1 MQYTSGST
9 ANPRGVVLSM
19 RNVTENVDQIIRNYF
34 RHEGGAPRLP
44 SSVVSWLPL
53 YHDMGLMVGLFIPLF
68 VGCPVILTSPEAF
81 IRKPA
86 RWMQLLAKHQAPFS
100 AAPNFAF
107 DLAVAKTS
115 EEDMAGLDLGHVNTI
130 INGAE
135 QVQPNTITK
144 FLRRFRPYNLM
155 PAAVKPS
162 YGMAEAVVYLATT
175 KAGSPPTS
183 TEFDADSLARGH
195 AELSTFETE
204 RATRLIRYHSDDK
217 EPLLRIVD
225 PDSNIELGPGRIGE
239 IWIHGKNVSTGYHNA
254 DDALN
259 RDKFQASIREAS
271 AGTPRSP
278 WLRTGDLGFIVGDE
292 FYIVGR
298 MKDLIIQDGVNH
310 YPDDIETTV
319 KEFTGGRVAAFS
331 VSDDGVEHLVIA
343 AEVRTEHGPDK
354 VTIMD
359 FSTIKR
365 LVVSALS
372 KLHGLHVT
380 DFLLV
385 PPGALPKTTS
395 GKISRAAC
403 AKQYGANKLQRSS
416 NVPMTDGSVTAD
428 KLQKWFREYLSTH
441 IECHPNEVSLD
452 VPIRD
457 LGLKSIDVL
466 AIPGDLG
473 DRFGFCIPDLAVW
486 DNPSANDLIDSLLN
500 QRSADSLR
508 ESHGHA
514 DRNTQGRGSINE
526 PVAVIGVGCRFPGDI
541 DGPERLW
548 DFLTEKKCAITAYPD
563 RGFTN
568 AGTFAE
574 SGGFLKDVAGF
585 DNRFFDIPP
594 DEALRMDPQ
603 QRLLLEVSWE
613 ALEHAGIIPESL
625 RLSRTGVFVGV
636 SSTDYVRL
644 VSASAQQKSTIWDNT
659 GGSSSIIANRISYF
673 LDIQGPSI
681 VIDTA
686 CSSSLVAVH
695 LACRSLSTWDCD
707 IALVGGTNVLIS
719 PEPWGGFREAGIL
732 SQTGC
737 CHAFDKSAD
746 GMVRGEG
753 CGVIVLQRLS
763 DARLEGRR
771 ILAILTGSAVNQDGK
786 SNGIMA
792 PNPSAQIGVLENACK
807 SARVDPLEIG
817 YVEAH
822 GTGTSLGDRIEAHA
836 LGMVF
841 GRKRPGSGPLMI
853 GSIKPNIGHLE
864 GAAGIA
870 GLIKAVLMVERGSLL
885 PSGGFTEPNP
895 AIPFTELGLR
905 VVDELQEWP
914 VVAGRP
920 RRAGV
925 SSFGFGGTNAHVIVE
940 EAGSVGA
947 DTVSGRADVGGSG
960 GGVVAWVISGKTAS
974 ALAAQAGRL
983 GRYVRARPAL
993 DVVDVGYSL
1002 VSTRSVFDHRAVV
1015 VGQTRDELL
1024 AGLAGV
1030 VAGRPEAGVVCGVGK
1045 PAGKTAFVF
1054 AGQGSQWLGMGSELY
1069 AAYPVFA
1076 EALDAV
1082 VDELDRH
1089 LRYPLRDVIWGHD
1102 QDLLNTTEF
1111 AQPAL
1116 FAVEVALY
1124 RLLMSWG
1131 VRPGLVLGHSVG
1143 ELAAAHVAGALCL
1156 PDAAMLVAARG
1167 RLMQALPAGGAM
1179 FAVQAREDEVAP
1191 MLGHDV
1197 SIAAVNGPASVVIS
1211 GAHDAVSA
1219 IADRLRGQGRRVH
1232 RLAVSHA
1239 FHSAL
1244 MEPMIAE
1251 FTAVAAELSV
1261 GLPTIPVI
1269 SNVTGQLVADDF
1281 ASADYWARHIRAVV
1295 RFGDSVRSAHCAGAS
1310 RFIEVGPGGGLTSL
1324 IEASL
1329 ADAQIVSVPTLRKDR
1344 PEPVSVM
1351 TAAAQGFVSGM
1362 GLDWASVFSGYR
1374 PKRVELPTY
1383 AFQHQKFWLAPAPS
1397 VSDPTAA
1404 GQIGASDGGA
1414 ELLASSGFAARLA
1427 GRSADEQLA
1436 AAIEVV
1442 CEHAAAVL
1450 GRDGAAGLDAGQA
1463 FADSG
1468 FNSLSAVEL
1477 RNRLTAVT
1485 AVTLP
1490 ATAIFDHPTPT
1501 ELAQYLITQ
1510 IDGHGSS
1517 AAAAANPAERIDA
1530 LTDLFLQACDAGR
1543 DADGWKMVALASNT
1557 RERMSSPVRNNVSK
1571 NVALLADGI
1580 SDVVVICIPTLTVLS
1595 DQREYRDIANA
1606 MTGRHSVYSLTL
1618 PGFDS
1623 SDALPQNADMIVETV
1638 SNAIIDVVGGSCRF
1652 VLSGYSSGGVLAY
1665 ALCSHLSVK
1674 HQRNPLGVALIDT
1687 YLPSQIAN
1695 PSMNE
1700 GFSPNDTGKGLSREV
1715 IRVARMLNRLTAT
1728 RLTAAA
1734 TYAAIFQ
1741 AWEPGRSMAPV
1752 LNIVAKDRIAT
1763 VENLREERINRWRT
1777 AAAEAAYSVAEVP
1790 GDHFGM
1796 MSTSSEA
1803 IATEIHDWISG
1814 LVRGPHR

>member
-1 MQYTSGST
+1 
-9 ANPRGVVLSM
+9 
-19 RNVTENVDQIIRNYF
+19 
-34 RHEGGAPRLP
+34 
-44 SSVVSWLPL
+44 
-53 YHDMGLMVGLFIPLF
+53 
-68 VGCPVILTSPEAF
+68 
-81 IRKPA
+81 
-86 RWMQLLAKHQAPFS
+86 
-100 AAPNFAF
+100 
-107 DLAVAKTS
+107 
-115 EEDMAGLDLGHVNTI
+115 
-130 INGAE
+130 
-135 QVQPNTITK
+135 
-144 FLRRFRPYNLM
+144 
-155 PAAVKPS
+155 
-162 YGMAEAVVYLATT
+162 
-175 KAGSPPTS
+175 
-183 TEFDADSLARGH
+183 
-195 AELSTFETE
+195 
-204 RATRLIRYHSDDK
+204 
-217 EPLLRIVD
+217 
-225 PDSNIELGPGRIGE
+225 
-239 IWIHGKNVSTGYHNA
+239 
-254 DDALN
+254 
-259 RDKFQASIREAS
+259 
-271 AGTPRSP
+271 
-278 WLRTGDLGFIVGDE
+278 
-292 FYIVGR
+292 
-298 MKDLIIQDGVNH
+298 
-310 YPDDIETTV
+310 
-319 KEFTGGRVAAFS
+319 
-331 VSDDGVEHLVIA
+331 
-343 AEVRTEHGPDK
+343 
-354 VTIMD
+354 
-359 FSTIKR
+359 
-365 LVVSALS
+365 
-372 KLHGLHVT
+372 
-380 DFLLV
+380 
-385 PPGALPKTTS
+385 
-395 GKISRAAC
+395 
-403 AKQYGANKLQRSS
+403 
-416 NVPMTDGSVTAD
+416 MTDGSVTAD

-1530 LTDLFLQACDAGR
+1530 LTDVFLQACDAGR

-1623 SDALPQNADMIVETV
+1623 SDALPQNVDMIVETV

-1814 LVRGPHR
+1814 LVRGPHP

>member
-1 MQYTSGST
+1 MVS
-9 ANPRGVVLSM
+9 RVLVHAY
-19 RNVTENVDQIIRNYF
+19 RV
-34 RHEGGAPRLP
+34 
-44 SSVVSWLPL
+44 SS
-53 YHDMGLMVGLFIPLF
+53 
-68 VGCPVILTSPEAF
+68 
-81 IRKPA
+81 
-86 RWMQLLAKHQAPFS
+86 
-100 AAPNFAF
+100 
-107 DLAVAKTS
+107 
-115 EEDMAGLDLGHVNTI
+115 
-130 INGAE
+130 
-135 QVQPNTITK
+135 
-144 FLRRFRPYNLM
+144 
-155 PAAVKPS
+155 
-162 YGMAEAVVYLATT
+162 
-175 KAGSPPTS
+175 
-183 TEFDADSLARGH
+183 
-195 AELSTFETE
+195 
-204 RATRLIRYHSDDK
+204 
-217 EPLLRIVD
+217 
-225 PDSNIELGPGRIGE
+225 
-239 IWIHGKNVSTGYHNA
+239 
-254 DDALN
+254 
-259 RDKFQASIREAS
+259 
-271 AGTPRSP
+271 
-278 WLRTGDLGFIVGDE
+278 
-292 FYIVGR
+292 
-298 MKDLIIQDGVNH
+298 
-310 YPDDIETTV
+310 
-319 KEFTGGRVAAFS
+319 
-331 VSDDGVEHLVIA
+331 
-343 AEVRTEHGPDK
+343 
-354 VTIMD
+354 
-359 FSTIKR
+359 
-365 LVVSALS
+365 
-372 KLHGLHVT
+372 
-380 DFLLV
+380 
-385 PPGALPKTTS
+385 
-395 GKISRAAC
+395 
-403 AKQYGANKLQRSS
+403 
-416 NVPMTDGSVTAD
+416 
-428 KLQKWFREYLSTH
+428 
-441 IECHPNEVSLD
+441 NEVSLD

-686 CSSSLVAVH
+686 WSSSLVAVH

-1814 LVRGPHR
+1814 LVRGPHP

>member
-1 MQYTSGST
+1 
-9 ANPRGVVLSM
+9 
-19 RNVTENVDQIIRNYF
+19 
-34 RHEGGAPRLP
+34 
-44 SSVVSWLPL
+44 
-53 YHDMGLMVGLFIPLF
+53 
-68 VGCPVILTSPEAF
+68 
-81 IRKPA
+81 
-86 RWMQLLAKHQAPFS
+86 
-100 AAPNFAF
+100 
-107 DLAVAKTS
+107 
-115 EEDMAGLDLGHVNTI
+115 
-130 INGAE
+130 
-135 QVQPNTITK
+135 
-144 FLRRFRPYNLM
+144 
-155 PAAVKPS
+155 
-162 YGMAEAVVYLATT
+162 
-175 KAGSPPTS
+175 
-183 TEFDADSLARGH
+183 
-195 AELSTFETE
+195 
-204 RATRLIRYHSDDK
+204 
-217 EPLLRIVD
+217 
-225 PDSNIELGPGRIGE
+225 
-239 IWIHGKNVSTGYHNA
+239 
-254 DDALN
+254 
-259 RDKFQASIREAS
+259 
-271 AGTPRSP
+271 
-278 WLRTGDLGFIVGDE
+278 
-292 FYIVGR
+292 
-298 MKDLIIQDGVNH
+298 
-310 YPDDIETTV
+310 
-319 KEFTGGRVAAFS
+319 
-331 VSDDGVEHLVIA
+331 
-343 AEVRTEHGPDK
+343 
-354 VTIMD
+354 
-359 FSTIKR
+359 
-365 LVVSALS
+365 
-372 KLHGLHVT
+372 
-380 DFLLV
+380 
-385 PPGALPKTTS
+385 
-395 GKISRAAC
+395 
-403 AKQYGANKLQRSS
+403 
-416 NVPMTDGSVTAD
+416 MTDGSVTAD

-753 CGVIVLQRLS
+753 CGVIMLQRLS

-1623 SDALPQNADMIVETV
+1623 SDALPQNADMIIETV

>member
-1 MQYTSGST
+1 
-9 ANPRGVVLSM
+9 
-19 RNVTENVDQIIRNYF
+19 
-34 RHEGGAPRLP
+34 
-44 SSVVSWLPL
+44 
-53 YHDMGLMVGLFIPLF
+53 
-68 VGCPVILTSPEAF
+68 
-81 IRKPA
+81 
-86 RWMQLLAKHQAPFS
+86 
-100 AAPNFAF
+100 
-107 DLAVAKTS
+107 
-115 EEDMAGLDLGHVNTI
+115 
-130 INGAE
+130 
-135 QVQPNTITK
+135 
-144 FLRRFRPYNLM
+144 
-155 PAAVKPS
+155 
-162 YGMAEAVVYLATT
+162 
-175 KAGSPPTS
+175 
-183 TEFDADSLARGH
+183 
-195 AELSTFETE
+195 
-204 RATRLIRYHSDDK
+204 
-217 EPLLRIVD
+217 
-225 PDSNIELGPGRIGE
+225 
-239 IWIHGKNVSTGYHNA
+239 
-254 DDALN
+254 
-259 RDKFQASIREAS
+259 
-271 AGTPRSP
+271 
-278 WLRTGDLGFIVGDE
+278 
-292 FYIVGR
+292 
-298 MKDLIIQDGVNH
+298 
-310 YPDDIETTV
+310 
-319 KEFTGGRVAAFS
+319 
-331 VSDDGVEHLVIA
+331 
-343 AEVRTEHGPDK
+343 
-354 VTIMD
+354 
-359 FSTIKR
+359 
-365 LVVSALS
+365 
-372 KLHGLHVT
+372 
-380 DFLLV
+380 
-385 PPGALPKTTS
+385 
-395 GKISRAAC
+395 
-403 AKQYGANKLQRSS
+403 
-416 NVPMTDGSVTAD
+416 MTDGSVTAD

-636 SSTDYVRL
+636 SSTDCVRL

-1814 LVRGPHR
+1814 LVRGPHP

>member
-1 MQYTSGST
+1 MVS
-9 ANPRGVVLSM
+9 RVLVHAY
-19 RNVTENVDQIIRNYF
+19 RV
-34 RHEGGAPRLP
+34 
-44 SSVVSWLPL
+44 SS
-53 YHDMGLMVGLFIPLF
+53 
-68 VGCPVILTSPEAF
+68 
-81 IRKPA
+81 
-86 RWMQLLAKHQAPFS
+86 
-100 AAPNFAF
+100 
-107 DLAVAKTS
+107 
-115 EEDMAGLDLGHVNTI
+115 
-130 INGAE
+130 
-135 QVQPNTITK
+135 
-144 FLRRFRPYNLM
+144 
-155 PAAVKPS
+155 
-162 YGMAEAVVYLATT
+162 
-175 KAGSPPTS
+175 
-183 TEFDADSLARGH
+183 
-195 AELSTFETE
+195 
-204 RATRLIRYHSDDK
+204 
-217 EPLLRIVD
+217 
-225 PDSNIELGPGRIGE
+225 
-239 IWIHGKNVSTGYHNA
+239 
-254 DDALN
+254 
-259 RDKFQASIREAS
+259 
-271 AGTPRSP
+271 
-278 WLRTGDLGFIVGDE
+278 
-292 FYIVGR
+292 
-298 MKDLIIQDGVNH
+298 
-310 YPDDIETTV
+310 
-319 KEFTGGRVAAFS
+319 
-331 VSDDGVEHLVIA
+331 
-343 AEVRTEHGPDK
+343 
-354 VTIMD
+354 
-359 FSTIKR
+359 
-365 LVVSALS
+365 
-372 KLHGLHVT
+372 
-380 DFLLV
+380 
-385 PPGALPKTTS
+385 
-395 GKISRAAC
+395 
-403 AKQYGANKLQRSS
+403 
-416 NVPMTDGSVTAD
+416 
-428 KLQKWFREYLSTH
+428 
-441 IECHPNEVSLD
+441 NEVSLD

-1082 VDELDRH
+1082 VDELARH

-1814 LVRGPHR
+1814 LVRGPHP

>member
-1 MQYTSGST
+1 
-9 ANPRGVVLSM
+9 
-19 RNVTENVDQIIRNYF
+19 
-34 RHEGGAPRLP
+34 
-44 SSVVSWLPL
+44 
-53 YHDMGLMVGLFIPLF
+53 
-68 VGCPVILTSPEAF
+68 
-81 IRKPA
+81 
-86 RWMQLLAKHQAPFS
+86 
-100 AAPNFAF
+100 
-107 DLAVAKTS
+107 
-115 EEDMAGLDLGHVNTI
+115 
-130 INGAE
+130 
-135 QVQPNTITK
+135 
-144 FLRRFRPYNLM
+144 
-155 PAAVKPS
+155 
-162 YGMAEAVVYLATT
+162 
-175 KAGSPPTS
+175 
-183 TEFDADSLARGH
+183 
-195 AELSTFETE
+195 
-204 RATRLIRYHSDDK
+204 
-217 EPLLRIVD
+217 
-225 PDSNIELGPGRIGE
+225 
-239 IWIHGKNVSTGYHNA
+239 
-254 DDALN
+254 
-259 RDKFQASIREAS
+259 
-271 AGTPRSP
+271 
-278 WLRTGDLGFIVGDE
+278 
-292 FYIVGR
+292 
-298 MKDLIIQDGVNH
+298 
-310 YPDDIETTV
+310 
-319 KEFTGGRVAAFS
+319 
-331 VSDDGVEHLVIA
+331 
-343 AEVRTEHGPDK
+343 
-354 VTIMD
+354 
-359 FSTIKR
+359 
-365 LVVSALS
+365 
-372 KLHGLHVT
+372 
-380 DFLLV
+380 
-385 PPGALPKTTS
+385 
-395 GKISRAAC
+395 
-403 AKQYGANKLQRSS
+403 
-416 NVPMTDGSVTAD
+416 MTDGSVTAD

-1665 ALCSHLSVK
+1665 ALCSHLPVK
-1674 HQRNPLGVALIDT
+1674 HQRNPLRVALIDT

-1814 LVRGPHR
+1814 LVRGPHP

>member
-1 MQYTSGST
+1 MVS
-9 ANPRGVVLSM
+9 RVLVHAY
-19 RNVTENVDQIIRNYF
+19 RV
-34 RHEGGAPRLP
+34 
-44 SSVVSWLPL
+44 SS
-53 YHDMGLMVGLFIPLF
+53 
-68 VGCPVILTSPEAF
+68 
-81 IRKPA
+81 
-86 RWMQLLAKHQAPFS
+86 
-100 AAPNFAF
+100 
-107 DLAVAKTS
+107 
-115 EEDMAGLDLGHVNTI
+115 
-130 INGAE
+130 
-135 QVQPNTITK
+135 
-144 FLRRFRPYNLM
+144 
-155 PAAVKPS
+155 
-162 YGMAEAVVYLATT
+162 
-175 KAGSPPTS
+175 
-183 TEFDADSLARGH
+183 
-195 AELSTFETE
+195 
-204 RATRLIRYHSDDK
+204 
-217 EPLLRIVD
+217 
-225 PDSNIELGPGRIGE
+225 
-239 IWIHGKNVSTGYHNA
+239 
-254 DDALN
+254 
-259 RDKFQASIREAS
+259 
-271 AGTPRSP
+271 
-278 WLRTGDLGFIVGDE
+278 
-292 FYIVGR
+292 
-298 MKDLIIQDGVNH
+298 
-310 YPDDIETTV
+310 
-319 KEFTGGRVAAFS
+319 
-331 VSDDGVEHLVIA
+331 
-343 AEVRTEHGPDK
+343 
-354 VTIMD
+354 
-359 FSTIKR
+359 
-365 LVVSALS
+365 
-372 KLHGLHVT
+372 
-380 DFLLV
+380 
-385 PPGALPKTTS
+385 
-395 GKISRAAC
+395 
-403 AKQYGANKLQRSS
+403 
-416 NVPMTDGSVTAD
+416 
-428 KLQKWFREYLSTH
+428 
-441 IECHPNEVSLD
+441 NEVSLD

-1167 RLMQALPAGGAM
+1167 RLMQVLPAGGAM

-1814 LVRGPHR
+1814 LVRGPHP

>member
-1 MQYTSGST
+1 
-9 ANPRGVVLSM
+9 
-19 RNVTENVDQIIRNYF
+19 
-34 RHEGGAPRLP
+34 
-44 SSVVSWLPL
+44 
-53 YHDMGLMVGLFIPLF
+53 
-68 VGCPVILTSPEAF
+68 
-81 IRKPA
+81 
-86 RWMQLLAKHQAPFS
+86 
-100 AAPNFAF
+100 
-107 DLAVAKTS
+107 
-115 EEDMAGLDLGHVNTI
+115 
-130 INGAE
+130 
-135 QVQPNTITK
+135 
-144 FLRRFRPYNLM
+144 
-155 PAAVKPS
+155 
-162 YGMAEAVVYLATT
+162 
-175 KAGSPPTS
+175 
-183 TEFDADSLARGH
+183 
-195 AELSTFETE
+195 
-204 RATRLIRYHSDDK
+204 
-217 EPLLRIVD
+217 
-225 PDSNIELGPGRIGE
+225 
-239 IWIHGKNVSTGYHNA
+239 
-254 DDALN
+254 
-259 RDKFQASIREAS
+259 
-271 AGTPRSP
+271 
-278 WLRTGDLGFIVGDE
+278 
-292 FYIVGR
+292 
-298 MKDLIIQDGVNH
+298 
-310 YPDDIETTV
+310 
-319 KEFTGGRVAAFS
+319 
-331 VSDDGVEHLVIA
+331 
-343 AEVRTEHGPDK
+343 
-354 VTIMD
+354 
-359 FSTIKR
+359 
-365 LVVSALS
+365 
-372 KLHGLHVT
+372 
-380 DFLLV
+380 
-385 PPGALPKTTS
+385 
-395 GKISRAAC
+395 
-403 AKQYGANKLQRSS
+403 
-416 NVPMTDGSVTAD
+416 MTDGSVTAD

-1179 FAVQAREDEVAP
+1179 FAVQAREDDVAP

-1674 HQRNPLGVALIDT
+1674 HKRNPLGVALIDT

-1814 LVRGPHR
+1814 LVRGPHP

>member
-1 MQYTSGST
+1 
-9 ANPRGVVLSM
+9 
-19 RNVTENVDQIIRNYF
+19 
-34 RHEGGAPRLP
+34 
-44 SSVVSWLPL
+44 
-53 YHDMGLMVGLFIPLF
+53 
-68 VGCPVILTSPEAF
+68 
-81 IRKPA
+81 
-86 RWMQLLAKHQAPFS
+86 
-100 AAPNFAF
+100 
-107 DLAVAKTS
+107 
-115 EEDMAGLDLGHVNTI
+115 
-130 INGAE
+130 
-135 QVQPNTITK
+135 
-144 FLRRFRPYNLM
+144 
-155 PAAVKPS
+155 
-162 YGMAEAVVYLATT
+162 
-175 KAGSPPTS
+175 
-183 TEFDADSLARGH
+183 
-195 AELSTFETE
+195 
-204 RATRLIRYHSDDK
+204 
-217 EPLLRIVD
+217 
-225 PDSNIELGPGRIGE
+225 
-239 IWIHGKNVSTGYHNA
+239 
-254 DDALN
+254 
-259 RDKFQASIREAS
+259 
-271 AGTPRSP
+271 
-278 WLRTGDLGFIVGDE
+278 
-292 FYIVGR
+292 
-298 MKDLIIQDGVNH
+298 
-310 YPDDIETTV
+310 
-319 KEFTGGRVAAFS
+319 
-331 VSDDGVEHLVIA
+331 
-343 AEVRTEHGPDK
+343 
-354 VTIMD
+354 
-359 FSTIKR
+359 
-365 LVVSALS
+365 
-372 KLHGLHVT
+372 
-380 DFLLV
+380 
-385 PPGALPKTTS
+385 
-395 GKISRAAC
+395 
-403 AKQYGANKLQRSS
+403 
-416 NVPMTDGSVTAD
+416 MTDGSVTAD

-603 QRLLLEVSWE
+603 QRLLLELSWE

-1814 LVRGPHR
+1814 LVRGPHP

>member
-1 MQYTSGST
+1 MVS
-9 ANPRGVVLSM
+9 RVLVHAY
-19 RNVTENVDQIIRNYF
+19 RV
-34 RHEGGAPRLP
+34 
-44 SSVVSWLPL
+44 SS
-53 YHDMGLMVGLFIPLF
+53 
-68 VGCPVILTSPEAF
+68 
-81 IRKPA
+81 
-86 RWMQLLAKHQAPFS
+86 
-100 AAPNFAF
+100 
-107 DLAVAKTS
+107 
-115 EEDMAGLDLGHVNTI
+115 
-130 INGAE
+130 
-135 QVQPNTITK
+135 
-144 FLRRFRPYNLM
+144 
-155 PAAVKPS
+155 
-162 YGMAEAVVYLATT
+162 
-175 KAGSPPTS
+175 
-183 TEFDADSLARGH
+183 
-195 AELSTFETE
+195 
-204 RATRLIRYHSDDK
+204 
-217 EPLLRIVD
+217 
-225 PDSNIELGPGRIGE
+225 
-239 IWIHGKNVSTGYHNA
+239 
-254 DDALN
+254 
-259 RDKFQASIREAS
+259 
-271 AGTPRSP
+271 
-278 WLRTGDLGFIVGDE
+278 
-292 FYIVGR
+292 
-298 MKDLIIQDGVNH
+298 
-310 YPDDIETTV
+310 
-319 KEFTGGRVAAFS
+319 
-331 VSDDGVEHLVIA
+331 
-343 AEVRTEHGPDK
+343 
-354 VTIMD
+354 
-359 FSTIKR
+359 
-365 LVVSALS
+365 
-372 KLHGLHVT
+372 
-380 DFLLV
+380 
-385 PPGALPKTTS
+385 
-395 GKISRAAC
+395 
-403 AKQYGANKLQRSS
+403 
-416 NVPMTDGSVTAD
+416 
-428 KLQKWFREYLSTH
+428 
-441 IECHPNEVSLD
+441 NEVSLD

-1002 VSTRSVFDHRAVV
+1002 VSTRSVFDHRAAV

-1814 LVRGPHR
+1814 LVRGPHP

>member
-1 MQYTSGST
+1 
-9 ANPRGVVLSM
+9 
-19 RNVTENVDQIIRNYF
+19 
-34 RHEGGAPRLP
+34 
-44 SSVVSWLPL
+44 
-53 YHDMGLMVGLFIPLF
+53 
-68 VGCPVILTSPEAF
+68 
-81 IRKPA
+81 
-86 RWMQLLAKHQAPFS
+86 
-100 AAPNFAF
+100 
-107 DLAVAKTS
+107 
-115 EEDMAGLDLGHVNTI
+115 
-130 INGAE
+130 
-135 QVQPNTITK
+135 
-144 FLRRFRPYNLM
+144 
-155 PAAVKPS
+155 
-162 YGMAEAVVYLATT
+162 
-175 KAGSPPTS
+175 
-183 TEFDADSLARGH
+183 
-195 AELSTFETE
+195 
-204 RATRLIRYHSDDK
+204 
-217 EPLLRIVD
+217 
-225 PDSNIELGPGRIGE
+225 
-239 IWIHGKNVSTGYHNA
+239 
-254 DDALN
+254 
-259 RDKFQASIREAS
+259 
-271 AGTPRSP
+271 
-278 WLRTGDLGFIVGDE
+278 
-292 FYIVGR
+292 
-298 MKDLIIQDGVNH
+298 
-310 YPDDIETTV
+310 
-319 KEFTGGRVAAFS
+319 
-331 VSDDGVEHLVIA
+331 
-343 AEVRTEHGPDK
+343 
-354 VTIMD
+354 
-359 FSTIKR
+359 
-365 LVVSALS
+365 
-372 KLHGLHVT
+372 
-380 DFLLV
+380 
-385 PPGALPKTTS
+385 
-395 GKISRAAC
+395 
-403 AKQYGANKLQRSS
+403 
-416 NVPMTDGSVTAD
+416 MTDGSVTAD
-428 KLQKWFREYLSTH
+428 KLQKWFREYVSTH

-1383 AFQHQKFWLAPAPS
+1383 AFQHQKFWFAPAPS

-1814 LVRGPHR
+1814 LVRGPHP

>member
-1 MQYTSGST
+1 
-9 ANPRGVVLSM
+9 
-19 RNVTENVDQIIRNYF
+19 
-34 RHEGGAPRLP
+34 
-44 SSVVSWLPL
+44 
-53 YHDMGLMVGLFIPLF
+53 
-68 VGCPVILTSPEAF
+68 
-81 IRKPA
+81 
-86 RWMQLLAKHQAPFS
+86 
-100 AAPNFAF
+100 
-107 DLAVAKTS
+107 
-115 EEDMAGLDLGHVNTI
+115 
-130 INGAE
+130 
-135 QVQPNTITK
+135 
-144 FLRRFRPYNLM
+144 
-155 PAAVKPS
+155 
-162 YGMAEAVVYLATT
+162 
-175 KAGSPPTS
+175 
-183 TEFDADSLARGH
+183 
-195 AELSTFETE
+195 
-204 RATRLIRYHSDDK
+204 
-217 EPLLRIVD
+217 
-225 PDSNIELGPGRIGE
+225 
-239 IWIHGKNVSTGYHNA
+239 
-254 DDALN
+254 
-259 RDKFQASIREAS
+259 
-271 AGTPRSP
+271 
-278 WLRTGDLGFIVGDE
+278 
-292 FYIVGR
+292 
-298 MKDLIIQDGVNH
+298 
-310 YPDDIETTV
+310 
-319 KEFTGGRVAAFS
+319 
-331 VSDDGVEHLVIA
+331 
-343 AEVRTEHGPDK
+343 
-354 VTIMD
+354 
-359 FSTIKR
+359 
-365 LVVSALS
+365 
-372 KLHGLHVT
+372 
-380 DFLLV
+380 
-385 PPGALPKTTS
+385 
-395 GKISRAAC
+395 
-403 AKQYGANKLQRSS
+403 
-416 NVPMTDGSVTAD
+416 MTDGSVTAD

-548 DFLTEKKCAITAYPD
+548 DFLTEKKCAITAHPD

-1814 LVRGPHR
+1814 LVRGPHP

>member
-1 MQYTSGST
+1 
-9 ANPRGVVLSM
+9 
-19 RNVTENVDQIIRNYF
+19 
-34 RHEGGAPRLP
+34 
-44 SSVVSWLPL
+44 
-53 YHDMGLMVGLFIPLF
+53 
-68 VGCPVILTSPEAF
+68 
-81 IRKPA
+81 
-86 RWMQLLAKHQAPFS
+86 
-100 AAPNFAF
+100 
-107 DLAVAKTS
+107 
-115 EEDMAGLDLGHVNTI
+115 
-130 INGAE
+130 
-135 QVQPNTITK
+135 
-144 FLRRFRPYNLM
+144 
-155 PAAVKPS
+155 
-162 YGMAEAVVYLATT
+162 
-175 KAGSPPTS
+175 
-183 TEFDADSLARGH
+183 
-195 AELSTFETE
+195 
-204 RATRLIRYHSDDK
+204 
-217 EPLLRIVD
+217 
-225 PDSNIELGPGRIGE
+225 
-239 IWIHGKNVSTGYHNA
+239 
-254 DDALN
+254 
-259 RDKFQASIREAS
+259 
-271 AGTPRSP
+271 
-278 WLRTGDLGFIVGDE
+278 
-292 FYIVGR
+292 
-298 MKDLIIQDGVNH
+298 
-310 YPDDIETTV
+310 
-319 KEFTGGRVAAFS
+319 
-331 VSDDGVEHLVIA
+331 
-343 AEVRTEHGPDK
+343 
-354 VTIMD
+354 
-359 FSTIKR
+359 
-365 LVVSALS
+365 
-372 KLHGLHVT
+372 
-380 DFLLV
+380 
-385 PPGALPKTTS
+385 
-395 GKISRAAC
+395 
-403 AKQYGANKLQRSS
+403 
-416 NVPMTDGSVTAD
+416 MTDGSVTAD

-541 DGPERLW
+541 DSPERLW

-1281 ASADYWARHIRAVV
+1281 ASADYWARHIRALV

-1814 LVRGPHR
+1814 LVRGPHP

>member
-1 MQYTSGST
+1 
-9 ANPRGVVLSM
+9 
-19 RNVTENVDQIIRNYF
+19 
-34 RHEGGAPRLP
+34 
-44 SSVVSWLPL
+44 
-53 YHDMGLMVGLFIPLF
+53 
-68 VGCPVILTSPEAF
+68 
-81 IRKPA
+81 
-86 RWMQLLAKHQAPFS
+86 
-100 AAPNFAF
+100 
-107 DLAVAKTS
+107 
-115 EEDMAGLDLGHVNTI
+115 
-130 INGAE
+130 
-135 QVQPNTITK
+135 
-144 FLRRFRPYNLM
+144 
-155 PAAVKPS
+155 
-162 YGMAEAVVYLATT
+162 
-175 KAGSPPTS
+175 
-183 TEFDADSLARGH
+183 
-195 AELSTFETE
+195 
-204 RATRLIRYHSDDK
+204 
-217 EPLLRIVD
+217 
-225 PDSNIELGPGRIGE
+225 
-239 IWIHGKNVSTGYHNA
+239 
-254 DDALN
+254 
-259 RDKFQASIREAS
+259 
-271 AGTPRSP
+271 
-278 WLRTGDLGFIVGDE
+278 
-292 FYIVGR
+292 
-298 MKDLIIQDGVNH
+298 
-310 YPDDIETTV
+310 
-319 KEFTGGRVAAFS
+319 
-331 VSDDGVEHLVIA
+331 
-343 AEVRTEHGPDK
+343 
-354 VTIMD
+354 
-359 FSTIKR
+359 
-365 LVVSALS
+365 
-372 KLHGLHVT
+372 
-380 DFLLV
+380 
-385 PPGALPKTTS
+385 
-395 GKISRAAC
+395 
-403 AKQYGANKLQRSS
+403 
-416 NVPMTDGSVTAD
+416 MTDGSVTAD

-457 LGLKSIDVL
+457 LSLKSIDVL

-1124 RLLMSWG
+1124 RLVMSWG

-1530 LTDLFLQACDAGR
+1530 LTDVFLQACDAGR

-1814 LVRGPHR
+1814 LVRGPHP

>member
-1 MQYTSGST
+1 
-9 ANPRGVVLSM
+9 
-19 RNVTENVDQIIRNYF
+19 
-34 RHEGGAPRLP
+34 
-44 SSVVSWLPL
+44 
-53 YHDMGLMVGLFIPLF
+53 
-68 VGCPVILTSPEAF
+68 
-81 IRKPA
+81 
-86 RWMQLLAKHQAPFS
+86 
-100 AAPNFAF
+100 
-107 DLAVAKTS
+107 
-115 EEDMAGLDLGHVNTI
+115 
-130 INGAE
+130 
-135 QVQPNTITK
+135 
-144 FLRRFRPYNLM
+144 
-155 PAAVKPS
+155 
-162 YGMAEAVVYLATT
+162 
-175 KAGSPPTS
+175 
-183 TEFDADSLARGH
+183 
-195 AELSTFETE
+195 
-204 RATRLIRYHSDDK
+204 
-217 EPLLRIVD
+217 
-225 PDSNIELGPGRIGE
+225 
-239 IWIHGKNVSTGYHNA
+239 
-254 DDALN
+254 
-259 RDKFQASIREAS
+259 
-271 AGTPRSP
+271 
-278 WLRTGDLGFIVGDE
+278 
-292 FYIVGR
+292 
-298 MKDLIIQDGVNH
+298 
-310 YPDDIETTV
+310 
-319 KEFTGGRVAAFS
+319 
-331 VSDDGVEHLVIA
+331 
-343 AEVRTEHGPDK
+343 
-354 VTIMD
+354 
-359 FSTIKR
+359 
-365 LVVSALS
+365 
-372 KLHGLHVT
+372 
-380 DFLLV
+380 
-385 PPGALPKTTS
+385 
-395 GKISRAAC
+395 
-403 AKQYGANKLQRSS
+403 
-416 NVPMTDGSVTAD
+416 MTDGSVTAD

-1571 NVALLADGI
+1571 NVALLTDGI

-1814 LVRGPHR
+1814 LVRGPHP

>member
-1 MQYTSGST
+1 
-9 ANPRGVVLSM
+9 
-19 RNVTENVDQIIRNYF
+19 
-34 RHEGGAPRLP
+34 
-44 SSVVSWLPL
+44 
-53 YHDMGLMVGLFIPLF
+53 
-68 VGCPVILTSPEAF
+68 
-81 IRKPA
+81 
-86 RWMQLLAKHQAPFS
+86 
-100 AAPNFAF
+100 
-107 DLAVAKTS
+107 
-115 EEDMAGLDLGHVNTI
+115 
-130 INGAE
+130 
-135 QVQPNTITK
+135 
-144 FLRRFRPYNLM
+144 
-155 PAAVKPS
+155 
-162 YGMAEAVVYLATT
+162 
-175 KAGSPPTS
+175 
-183 TEFDADSLARGH
+183 
-195 AELSTFETE
+195 
-204 RATRLIRYHSDDK
+204 
-217 EPLLRIVD
+217 
-225 PDSNIELGPGRIGE
+225 
-239 IWIHGKNVSTGYHNA
+239 
-254 DDALN
+254 
-259 RDKFQASIREAS
+259 
-271 AGTPRSP
+271 
-278 WLRTGDLGFIVGDE
+278 
-292 FYIVGR
+292 
-298 MKDLIIQDGVNH
+298 
-310 YPDDIETTV
+310 
-319 KEFTGGRVAAFS
+319 
-331 VSDDGVEHLVIA
+331 
-343 AEVRTEHGPDK
+343 
-354 VTIMD
+354 
-359 FSTIKR
+359 
-365 LVVSALS
+365 
-372 KLHGLHVT
+372 
-380 DFLLV
+380 
-385 PPGALPKTTS
+385 
-395 GKISRAAC
+395 
-403 AKQYGANKLQRSS
+403 
-416 NVPMTDGSVTAD
+416 MTDGSVTAD

-1124 RLLMSWG
+1124 RLVMSWG

-1269 SNVTGQLVADDF
+1269 SNVTGRLVADDF

-1530 LTDLFLQACDAGR
+1530 LTDVFLQACDAGR

-1814 LVRGPHR
+1814 LVRGPHP

>member
-1 MQYTSGST
+1 MVS
-9 ANPRGVVLSM
+9 RVLVHAY
-19 RNVTENVDQIIRNYF
+19 RV
-34 RHEGGAPRLP
+34 
-44 SSVVSWLPL
+44 SS
-53 YHDMGLMVGLFIPLF
+53 
-68 VGCPVILTSPEAF
+68 
-81 IRKPA
+81 
-86 RWMQLLAKHQAPFS
+86 
-100 AAPNFAF
+100 
-107 DLAVAKTS
+107 
-115 EEDMAGLDLGHVNTI
+115 
-130 INGAE
+130 
-135 QVQPNTITK
+135 
-144 FLRRFRPYNLM
+144 
-155 PAAVKPS
+155 
-162 YGMAEAVVYLATT
+162 
-175 KAGSPPTS
+175 
-183 TEFDADSLARGH
+183 
-195 AELSTFETE
+195 
-204 RATRLIRYHSDDK
+204 
-217 EPLLRIVD
+217 
-225 PDSNIELGPGRIGE
+225 
-239 IWIHGKNVSTGYHNA
+239 
-254 DDALN
+254 
-259 RDKFQASIREAS
+259 
-271 AGTPRSP
+271 
-278 WLRTGDLGFIVGDE
+278 
-292 FYIVGR
+292 
-298 MKDLIIQDGVNH
+298 
-310 YPDDIETTV
+310 
-319 KEFTGGRVAAFS
+319 
-331 VSDDGVEHLVIA
+331 
-343 AEVRTEHGPDK
+343 
-354 VTIMD
+354 
-359 FSTIKR
+359 
-365 LVVSALS
+365 
-372 KLHGLHVT
+372 
-380 DFLLV
+380 
-385 PPGALPKTTS
+385 
-395 GKISRAAC
+395 
-403 AKQYGANKLQRSS
+403 
-416 NVPMTDGSVTAD
+416 
-428 KLQKWFREYLSTH
+428 
-441 IECHPNEVSLD
+441 NEVSLD

-541 DGPERLW
+541 DGSERLW

-1814 LVRGPHR
+1814 LVRGPHP

>member
-1 MQYTSGST
+1 MVS
-9 ANPRGVVLSM
+9 RVLVHAY
-19 RNVTENVDQIIRNYF
+19 RV
-34 RHEGGAPRLP
+34 
-44 SSVVSWLPL
+44 SS
-53 YHDMGLMVGLFIPLF
+53 
-68 VGCPVILTSPEAF
+68 
-81 IRKPA
+81 
-86 RWMQLLAKHQAPFS
+86 
-100 AAPNFAF
+100 
-107 DLAVAKTS
+107 
-115 EEDMAGLDLGHVNTI
+115 
-130 INGAE
+130 
-135 QVQPNTITK
+135 
-144 FLRRFRPYNLM
+144 
-155 PAAVKPS
+155 
-162 YGMAEAVVYLATT
+162 
-175 KAGSPPTS
+175 
-183 TEFDADSLARGH
+183 
-195 AELSTFETE
+195 
-204 RATRLIRYHSDDK
+204 
-217 EPLLRIVD
+217 
-225 PDSNIELGPGRIGE
+225 
-239 IWIHGKNVSTGYHNA
+239 
-254 DDALN
+254 
-259 RDKFQASIREAS
+259 
-271 AGTPRSP
+271 
-278 WLRTGDLGFIVGDE
+278 
-292 FYIVGR
+292 
-298 MKDLIIQDGVNH
+298 
-310 YPDDIETTV
+310 
-319 KEFTGGRVAAFS
+319 
-331 VSDDGVEHLVIA
+331 
-343 AEVRTEHGPDK
+343 
-354 VTIMD
+354 
-359 FSTIKR
+359 
-365 LVVSALS
+365 
-372 KLHGLHVT
+372 
-380 DFLLV
+380 
-385 PPGALPKTTS
+385 
-395 GKISRAAC
+395 
-403 AKQYGANKLQRSS
+403 
-416 NVPMTDGSVTAD
+416 
-428 KLQKWFREYLSTH
+428 
-441 IECHPNEVSLD
+441 NEVSLD

-925 SSFGFGGTNAHVIVE
+925 SSFGFGCTNAHVIVE

-1814 LVRGPHR
+1814 LVRGPHP

>member
-1 MQYTSGST
+1 
-9 ANPRGVVLSM
+9 
-19 RNVTENVDQIIRNYF
+19 
-34 RHEGGAPRLP
+34 
-44 SSVVSWLPL
+44 
-53 YHDMGLMVGLFIPLF
+53 
-68 VGCPVILTSPEAF
+68 
-81 IRKPA
+81 
-86 RWMQLLAKHQAPFS
+86 
-100 AAPNFAF
+100 
-107 DLAVAKTS
+107 
-115 EEDMAGLDLGHVNTI
+115 
-130 INGAE
+130 
-135 QVQPNTITK
+135 
-144 FLRRFRPYNLM
+144 
-155 PAAVKPS
+155 
-162 YGMAEAVVYLATT
+162 
-175 KAGSPPTS
+175 
-183 TEFDADSLARGH
+183 
-195 AELSTFETE
+195 
-204 RATRLIRYHSDDK
+204 
-217 EPLLRIVD
+217 
-225 PDSNIELGPGRIGE
+225 
-239 IWIHGKNVSTGYHNA
+239 
-254 DDALN
+254 
-259 RDKFQASIREAS
+259 
-271 AGTPRSP
+271 
-278 WLRTGDLGFIVGDE
+278 
-292 FYIVGR
+292 
-298 MKDLIIQDGVNH
+298 
-310 YPDDIETTV
+310 
-319 KEFTGGRVAAFS
+319 
-331 VSDDGVEHLVIA
+331 
-343 AEVRTEHGPDK
+343 
-354 VTIMD
+354 
-359 FSTIKR
+359 
-365 LVVSALS
+365 
-372 KLHGLHVT
+372 
-380 DFLLV
+380 
-385 PPGALPKTTS
+385 
-395 GKISRAAC
+395 
-403 AKQYGANKLQRSS
+403 
-416 NVPMTDGSVTAD
+416 MTDGSVTAD
-428 KLQKWFREYLSTH
+428 KLQKWFREYVSTH

-1124 RLLMSWG
+1124 RLLMSW

-1814 LVRGPHR
+1814 LVRGPHP

>member
-1 MQYTSGST
+1 MVS
-9 ANPRGVVLSM
+9 RVLVHAY
-19 RNVTENVDQIIRNYF
+19 RV
-34 RHEGGAPRLP
+34 
-44 SSVVSWLPL
+44 SS
-53 YHDMGLMVGLFIPLF
+53 
-68 VGCPVILTSPEAF
+68 
-81 IRKPA
+81 
-86 RWMQLLAKHQAPFS
+86 
-100 AAPNFAF
+100 
-107 DLAVAKTS
+107 
-115 EEDMAGLDLGHVNTI
+115 
-130 INGAE
+130 
-135 QVQPNTITK
+135 
-144 FLRRFRPYNLM
+144 
-155 PAAVKPS
+155 
-162 YGMAEAVVYLATT
+162 
-175 KAGSPPTS
+175 
-183 TEFDADSLARGH
+183 
-195 AELSTFETE
+195 
-204 RATRLIRYHSDDK
+204 
-217 EPLLRIVD
+217 
-225 PDSNIELGPGRIGE
+225 
-239 IWIHGKNVSTGYHNA
+239 
-254 DDALN
+254 
-259 RDKFQASIREAS
+259 
-271 AGTPRSP
+271 
-278 WLRTGDLGFIVGDE
+278 
-292 FYIVGR
+292 
-298 MKDLIIQDGVNH
+298 
-310 YPDDIETTV
+310 
-319 KEFTGGRVAAFS
+319 
-331 VSDDGVEHLVIA
+331 
-343 AEVRTEHGPDK
+343 
-354 VTIMD
+354 
-359 FSTIKR
+359 
-365 LVVSALS
+365 
-372 KLHGLHVT
+372 
-380 DFLLV
+380 
-385 PPGALPKTTS
+385 
-395 GKISRAAC
+395 
-403 AKQYGANKLQRSS
+403 
-416 NVPMTDGSVTAD
+416 
-428 KLQKWFREYLSTH
+428 
-441 IECHPNEVSLD
+441 NEVSLD

-695 LACRSLSTWDCD
+695 LACRSLSTWDYD

-1814 LVRGPHR
+1814 LVRGPHP

>member
-1 MQYTSGST
+1 
-9 ANPRGVVLSM
+9 
-19 RNVTENVDQIIRNYF
+19 
-34 RHEGGAPRLP
+34 
-44 SSVVSWLPL
+44 
-53 YHDMGLMVGLFIPLF
+53 
-68 VGCPVILTSPEAF
+68 
-81 IRKPA
+81 
-86 RWMQLLAKHQAPFS
+86 
-100 AAPNFAF
+100 
-107 DLAVAKTS
+107 
-115 EEDMAGLDLGHVNTI
+115 
-130 INGAE
+130 
-135 QVQPNTITK
+135 
-144 FLRRFRPYNLM
+144 
-155 PAAVKPS
+155 
-162 YGMAEAVVYLATT
+162 
-175 KAGSPPTS
+175 
-183 TEFDADSLARGH
+183 
-195 AELSTFETE
+195 
-204 RATRLIRYHSDDK
+204 
-217 EPLLRIVD
+217 
-225 PDSNIELGPGRIGE
+225 
-239 IWIHGKNVSTGYHNA
+239 
-254 DDALN
+254 
-259 RDKFQASIREAS
+259 
-271 AGTPRSP
+271 
-278 WLRTGDLGFIVGDE
+278 
-292 FYIVGR
+292 
-298 MKDLIIQDGVNH
+298 
-310 YPDDIETTV
+310 
-319 KEFTGGRVAAFS
+319 
-331 VSDDGVEHLVIA
+331 
-343 AEVRTEHGPDK
+343 
-354 VTIMD
+354 
-359 FSTIKR
+359 
-365 LVVSALS
+365 
-372 KLHGLHVT
+372 
-380 DFLLV
+380 
-385 PPGALPKTTS
+385 
-395 GKISRAAC
+395 
-403 AKQYGANKLQRSS
+403 
-416 NVPMTDGSVTAD
+416 MTDGSVTAD

-659 GGSSSIIANRISYF
+659 GGSSSIIANSISYF

>member
-1 MQYTSGST
+1 MVS
-9 ANPRGVVLSM
+9 RVLVHAY
-19 RNVTENVDQIIRNYF
+19 RV
-34 RHEGGAPRLP
+34 
-44 SSVVSWLPL
+44 SS
-53 YHDMGLMVGLFIPLF
+53 
-68 VGCPVILTSPEAF
+68 
-81 IRKPA
+81 
-86 RWMQLLAKHQAPFS
+86 
-100 AAPNFAF
+100 
-107 DLAVAKTS
+107 
-115 EEDMAGLDLGHVNTI
+115 
-130 INGAE
+130 
-135 QVQPNTITK
+135 
-144 FLRRFRPYNLM
+144 
-155 PAAVKPS
+155 
-162 YGMAEAVVYLATT
+162 
-175 KAGSPPTS
+175 
-183 TEFDADSLARGH
+183 
-195 AELSTFETE
+195 
-204 RATRLIRYHSDDK
+204 
-217 EPLLRIVD
+217 
-225 PDSNIELGPGRIGE
+225 
-239 IWIHGKNVSTGYHNA
+239 
-254 DDALN
+254 
-259 RDKFQASIREAS
+259 
-271 AGTPRSP
+271 
-278 WLRTGDLGFIVGDE
+278 
-292 FYIVGR
+292 
-298 MKDLIIQDGVNH
+298 
-310 YPDDIETTV
+310 
-319 KEFTGGRVAAFS
+319 
-331 VSDDGVEHLVIA
+331 
-343 AEVRTEHGPDK
+343 
-354 VTIMD
+354 
-359 FSTIKR
+359 
-365 LVVSALS
+365 
-372 KLHGLHVT
+372 
-380 DFLLV
+380 
-385 PPGALPKTTS
+385 
-395 GKISRAAC
+395 
-403 AKQYGANKLQRSS
+403 
-416 NVPMTDGSVTAD
+416 
-428 KLQKWFREYLSTH
+428 
-441 IECHPNEVSLD
+441 NEVSLD

-1054 AGQGSQWLGMGSELY
+1054 AGQGSLWLGMGSELY

-1741 AWEPGRSMAPV
+1741 SWEPGRSMAPV

-1814 LVRGPHR
+1814 LVRGPHP

>member
-1 MQYTSGST
+1 
-9 ANPRGVVLSM
+9 
-19 RNVTENVDQIIRNYF
+19 
-34 RHEGGAPRLP
+34 
-44 SSVVSWLPL
+44 
-53 YHDMGLMVGLFIPLF
+53 
-68 VGCPVILTSPEAF
+68 
-81 IRKPA
+81 
-86 RWMQLLAKHQAPFS
+86 
-100 AAPNFAF
+100 
-107 DLAVAKTS
+107 
-115 EEDMAGLDLGHVNTI
+115 
-130 INGAE
+130 
-135 QVQPNTITK
+135 
-144 FLRRFRPYNLM
+144 
-155 PAAVKPS
+155 
-162 YGMAEAVVYLATT
+162 
-175 KAGSPPTS
+175 
-183 TEFDADSLARGH
+183 
-195 AELSTFETE
+195 
-204 RATRLIRYHSDDK
+204 
-217 EPLLRIVD
+217 
-225 PDSNIELGPGRIGE
+225 
-239 IWIHGKNVSTGYHNA
+239 
-254 DDALN
+254 
-259 RDKFQASIREAS
+259 
-271 AGTPRSP
+271 
-278 WLRTGDLGFIVGDE
+278 
-292 FYIVGR
+292 
-298 MKDLIIQDGVNH
+298 
-310 YPDDIETTV
+310 
-319 KEFTGGRVAAFS
+319 
-331 VSDDGVEHLVIA
+331 
-343 AEVRTEHGPDK
+343 
-354 VTIMD
+354 
-359 FSTIKR
+359 
-365 LVVSALS
+365 
-372 KLHGLHVT
+372 
-380 DFLLV
+380 
-385 PPGALPKTTS
+385 
-395 GKISRAAC
+395 
-403 AKQYGANKLQRSS
+403 
-416 NVPMTDGSVTAD
+416 MTDGSVTAD
-428 KLQKWFREYLSTH
+428 KLQKWFREYVSTH

-1116 FAVEVALY
+1116 FAVEGALY

-1442 CEHAAAVL
+1442 CEHAATVL

-1814 LVRGPHR
+1814 LVRGPHP

>member
-1 MQYTSGST
+1 
-9 ANPRGVVLSM
+9 
-19 RNVTENVDQIIRNYF
+19 
-34 RHEGGAPRLP
+34 
-44 SSVVSWLPL
+44 
-53 YHDMGLMVGLFIPLF
+53 
-68 VGCPVILTSPEAF
+68 
-81 IRKPA
+81 
-86 RWMQLLAKHQAPFS
+86 
-100 AAPNFAF
+100 
-107 DLAVAKTS
+107 
-115 EEDMAGLDLGHVNTI
+115 
-130 INGAE
+130 
-135 QVQPNTITK
+135 
-144 FLRRFRPYNLM
+144 
-155 PAAVKPS
+155 
-162 YGMAEAVVYLATT
+162 
-175 KAGSPPTS
+175 
-183 TEFDADSLARGH
+183 
-195 AELSTFETE
+195 
-204 RATRLIRYHSDDK
+204 
-217 EPLLRIVD
+217 
-225 PDSNIELGPGRIGE
+225 
-239 IWIHGKNVSTGYHNA
+239 
-254 DDALN
+254 
-259 RDKFQASIREAS
+259 
-271 AGTPRSP
+271 
-278 WLRTGDLGFIVGDE
+278 
-292 FYIVGR
+292 
-298 MKDLIIQDGVNH
+298 
-310 YPDDIETTV
+310 
-319 KEFTGGRVAAFS
+319 
-331 VSDDGVEHLVIA
+331 
-343 AEVRTEHGPDK
+343 
-354 VTIMD
+354 
-359 FSTIKR
+359 
-365 LVVSALS
+365 
-372 KLHGLHVT
+372 
-380 DFLLV
+380 
-385 PPGALPKTTS
+385 
-395 GKISRAAC
+395 
-403 AKQYGANKLQRSS
+403 
-416 NVPMTDGSVTAD
+416 MTDGSVTAD
-428 KLQKWFREYLSTH
+428 KLQKWFREYVSTH

-673 LDIQGPSI
+673 LDIQGPPI

-753 CGVIVLQRLS
+753 CGVIVLQHLS

-1814 LVRGPHR
+1814 LVRGPHP

>member
-1 MQYTSGST
+1 MVS
-9 ANPRGVVLSM
+9 RVLVHAY
-19 RNVTENVDQIIRNYF
+19 RV
-34 RHEGGAPRLP
+34 
-44 SSVVSWLPL
+44 SS
-53 YHDMGLMVGLFIPLF
+53 
-68 VGCPVILTSPEAF
+68 
-81 IRKPA
+81 
-86 RWMQLLAKHQAPFS
+86 
-100 AAPNFAF
+100 
-107 DLAVAKTS
+107 
-115 EEDMAGLDLGHVNTI
+115 
-130 INGAE
+130 
-135 QVQPNTITK
+135 
-144 FLRRFRPYNLM
+144 
-155 PAAVKPS
+155 
-162 YGMAEAVVYLATT
+162 
-175 KAGSPPTS
+175 
-183 TEFDADSLARGH
+183 
-195 AELSTFETE
+195 
-204 RATRLIRYHSDDK
+204 
-217 EPLLRIVD
+217 
-225 PDSNIELGPGRIGE
+225 
-239 IWIHGKNVSTGYHNA
+239 
-254 DDALN
+254 
-259 RDKFQASIREAS
+259 
-271 AGTPRSP
+271 
-278 WLRTGDLGFIVGDE
+278 
-292 FYIVGR
+292 
-298 MKDLIIQDGVNH
+298 
-310 YPDDIETTV
+310 
-319 KEFTGGRVAAFS
+319 
-331 VSDDGVEHLVIA
+331 
-343 AEVRTEHGPDK
+343 
-354 VTIMD
+354 
-359 FSTIKR
+359 
-365 LVVSALS
+365 
-372 KLHGLHVT
+372 
-380 DFLLV
+380 
-385 PPGALPKTTS
+385 
-395 GKISRAAC
+395 
-403 AKQYGANKLQRSS
+403 
-416 NVPMTDGSVTAD
+416 
-428 KLQKWFREYLSTH
+428 
-441 IECHPNEVSLD
+441 NEVSLD

-746 GMVRGEG
+746 GMVRGEV

-1814 LVRGPHR
+1814 LVRGPHP

>member
-1 MQYTSGST
+1 
-9 ANPRGVVLSM
+9 
-19 RNVTENVDQIIRNYF
+19 
-34 RHEGGAPRLP
+34 
-44 SSVVSWLPL
+44 
-53 YHDMGLMVGLFIPLF
+53 
-68 VGCPVILTSPEAF
+68 
-81 IRKPA
+81 
-86 RWMQLLAKHQAPFS
+86 
-100 AAPNFAF
+100 
-107 DLAVAKTS
+107 
-115 EEDMAGLDLGHVNTI
+115 
-130 INGAE
+130 
-135 QVQPNTITK
+135 
-144 FLRRFRPYNLM
+144 
-155 PAAVKPS
+155 
-162 YGMAEAVVYLATT
+162 
-175 KAGSPPTS
+175 
-183 TEFDADSLARGH
+183 
-195 AELSTFETE
+195 
-204 RATRLIRYHSDDK
+204 
-217 EPLLRIVD
+217 
-225 PDSNIELGPGRIGE
+225 
-239 IWIHGKNVSTGYHNA
+239 
-254 DDALN
+254 
-259 RDKFQASIREAS
+259 
-271 AGTPRSP
+271 
-278 WLRTGDLGFIVGDE
+278 
-292 FYIVGR
+292 
-298 MKDLIIQDGVNH
+298 
-310 YPDDIETTV
+310 
-319 KEFTGGRVAAFS
+319 
-331 VSDDGVEHLVIA
+331 
-343 AEVRTEHGPDK
+343 
-354 VTIMD
+354 
-359 FSTIKR
+359 
-365 LVVSALS
+365 
-372 KLHGLHVT
+372 
-380 DFLLV
+380 
-385 PPGALPKTTS
+385 
-395 GKISRAAC
+395 
-403 AKQYGANKLQRSS
+403 
-416 NVPMTDGSVTAD
+416 MTDGSVTAD

-1803 IATEIHDWISG
+1803 IATEMHDWISG
-1814 LVRGPHR
+1814 LVRGPHP

>member
-1 MQYTSGST
+1 
-9 ANPRGVVLSM
+9 
-19 RNVTENVDQIIRNYF
+19 
-34 RHEGGAPRLP
+34 
-44 SSVVSWLPL
+44 
-53 YHDMGLMVGLFIPLF
+53 
-68 VGCPVILTSPEAF
+68 
-81 IRKPA
+81 
-86 RWMQLLAKHQAPFS
+86 
-100 AAPNFAF
+100 
-107 DLAVAKTS
+107 
-115 EEDMAGLDLGHVNTI
+115 
-130 INGAE
+130 
-135 QVQPNTITK
+135 
-144 FLRRFRPYNLM
+144 
-155 PAAVKPS
+155 
-162 YGMAEAVVYLATT
+162 
-175 KAGSPPTS
+175 
-183 TEFDADSLARGH
+183 
-195 AELSTFETE
+195 
-204 RATRLIRYHSDDK
+204 
-217 EPLLRIVD
+217 
-225 PDSNIELGPGRIGE
+225 
-239 IWIHGKNVSTGYHNA
+239 
-254 DDALN
+254 
-259 RDKFQASIREAS
+259 
-271 AGTPRSP
+271 
-278 WLRTGDLGFIVGDE
+278 
-292 FYIVGR
+292 
-298 MKDLIIQDGVNH
+298 
-310 YPDDIETTV
+310 
-319 KEFTGGRVAAFS
+319 
-331 VSDDGVEHLVIA
+331 
-343 AEVRTEHGPDK
+343 
-354 VTIMD
+354 
-359 FSTIKR
+359 
-365 LVVSALS
+365 
-372 KLHGLHVT
+372 
-380 DFLLV
+380 
-385 PPGALPKTTS
+385 
-395 GKISRAAC
+395 
-403 AKQYGANKLQRSS
+403 
-416 NVPMTDGSVTAD
+416 MTDGSVTAD

-993 DVVDVGYSL
+993 DVVDVGYSF

-1124 RLLMSWG
+1124 RLVMSWG

-1530 LTDLFLQACDAGR
+1530 LTDVFLQACDAGR

-1814 LVRGPHR
+1814 LVRGPHP

>member
-1 MQYTSGST
+1 
-9 ANPRGVVLSM
+9 
-19 RNVTENVDQIIRNYF
+19 
-34 RHEGGAPRLP
+34 
-44 SSVVSWLPL
+44 
-53 YHDMGLMVGLFIPLF
+53 
-68 VGCPVILTSPEAF
+68 
-81 IRKPA
+81 
-86 RWMQLLAKHQAPFS
+86 
-100 AAPNFAF
+100 
-107 DLAVAKTS
+107 
-115 EEDMAGLDLGHVNTI
+115 
-130 INGAE
+130 
-135 QVQPNTITK
+135 
-144 FLRRFRPYNLM
+144 
-155 PAAVKPS
+155 
-162 YGMAEAVVYLATT
+162 
-175 KAGSPPTS
+175 
-183 TEFDADSLARGH
+183 
-195 AELSTFETE
+195 
-204 RATRLIRYHSDDK
+204 
-217 EPLLRIVD
+217 
-225 PDSNIELGPGRIGE
+225 
-239 IWIHGKNVSTGYHNA
+239 
-254 DDALN
+254 
-259 RDKFQASIREAS
+259 
-271 AGTPRSP
+271 
-278 WLRTGDLGFIVGDE
+278 
-292 FYIVGR
+292 
-298 MKDLIIQDGVNH
+298 
-310 YPDDIETTV
+310 
-319 KEFTGGRVAAFS
+319 
-331 VSDDGVEHLVIA
+331 
-343 AEVRTEHGPDK
+343 
-354 VTIMD
+354 
-359 FSTIKR
+359 
-365 LVVSALS
+365 
-372 KLHGLHVT
+372 
-380 DFLLV
+380 
-385 PPGALPKTTS
+385 
-395 GKISRAAC
+395 
-403 AKQYGANKLQRSS
+403 
-416 NVPMTDGSVTAD
+416 MTDGSVTAD

-1790 GDHFGM
+1790 GDQFGM

>member
-1 MQYTSGST
+1 MVS
-9 ANPRGVVLSM
+9 RVLVHAY
-19 RNVTENVDQIIRNYF
+19 RV
-34 RHEGGAPRLP
+34 
-44 SSVVSWLPL
+44 SS
-53 YHDMGLMVGLFIPLF
+53 
-68 VGCPVILTSPEAF
+68 
-81 IRKPA
+81 
-86 RWMQLLAKHQAPFS
+86 
-100 AAPNFAF
+100 
-107 DLAVAKTS
+107 
-115 EEDMAGLDLGHVNTI
+115 
-130 INGAE
+130 
-135 QVQPNTITK
+135 
-144 FLRRFRPYNLM
+144 
-155 PAAVKPS
+155 
-162 YGMAEAVVYLATT
+162 
-175 KAGSPPTS
+175 
-183 TEFDADSLARGH
+183 
-195 AELSTFETE
+195 
-204 RATRLIRYHSDDK
+204 
-217 EPLLRIVD
+217 
-225 PDSNIELGPGRIGE
+225 
-239 IWIHGKNVSTGYHNA
+239 
-254 DDALN
+254 
-259 RDKFQASIREAS
+259 
-271 AGTPRSP
+271 
-278 WLRTGDLGFIVGDE
+278 
-292 FYIVGR
+292 
-298 MKDLIIQDGVNH
+298 
-310 YPDDIETTV
+310 
-319 KEFTGGRVAAFS
+319 
-331 VSDDGVEHLVIA
+331 
-343 AEVRTEHGPDK
+343 
-354 VTIMD
+354 
-359 FSTIKR
+359 
-365 LVVSALS
+365 
-372 KLHGLHVT
+372 
-380 DFLLV
+380 
-385 PPGALPKTTS
+385 
-395 GKISRAAC
+395 
-403 AKQYGANKLQRSS
+403 
-416 NVPMTDGSVTAD
+416 
-428 KLQKWFREYLSTH
+428 
-441 IECHPNEVSLD
+441 NEVSLD

-870 GLIKAVLMVERGSLL
+870 GLIKAS
-885 PSGGFTEPNP
+885 
-895 AIPFTELGLR
+895 ELGLR

-1814 LVRGPHR
+1814 LVRGPHP

>member
-1 MQYTSGST
+1 
-9 ANPRGVVLSM
+9 
-19 RNVTENVDQIIRNYF
+19 
-34 RHEGGAPRLP
+34 
-44 SSVVSWLPL
+44 
-53 YHDMGLMVGLFIPLF
+53 
-68 VGCPVILTSPEAF
+68 
-81 IRKPA
+81 
-86 RWMQLLAKHQAPFS
+86 
-100 AAPNFAF
+100 
-107 DLAVAKTS
+107 
-115 EEDMAGLDLGHVNTI
+115 
-130 INGAE
+130 
-135 QVQPNTITK
+135 
-144 FLRRFRPYNLM
+144 
-155 PAAVKPS
+155 
-162 YGMAEAVVYLATT
+162 
-175 KAGSPPTS
+175 
-183 TEFDADSLARGH
+183 
-195 AELSTFETE
+195 
-204 RATRLIRYHSDDK
+204 
-217 EPLLRIVD
+217 
-225 PDSNIELGPGRIGE
+225 
-239 IWIHGKNVSTGYHNA
+239 
-254 DDALN
+254 
-259 RDKFQASIREAS
+259 
-271 AGTPRSP
+271 
-278 WLRTGDLGFIVGDE
+278 
-292 FYIVGR
+292 
-298 MKDLIIQDGVNH
+298 
-310 YPDDIETTV
+310 
-319 KEFTGGRVAAFS
+319 
-331 VSDDGVEHLVIA
+331 
-343 AEVRTEHGPDK
+343 
-354 VTIMD
+354 
-359 FSTIKR
+359 
-365 LVVSALS
+365 
-372 KLHGLHVT
+372 
-380 DFLLV
+380 
-385 PPGALPKTTS
+385 
-395 GKISRAAC
+395 
-403 AKQYGANKLQRSS
+403 
-416 NVPMTDGSVTAD
+416 MTDGSVTAD

-1251 FTAVAAELSV
+1251 FTAVAAELFV

>member
-1 MQYTSGST
+1 
-9 ANPRGVVLSM
+9 
-19 RNVTENVDQIIRNYF
+19 
-34 RHEGGAPRLP
+34 
-44 SSVVSWLPL
+44 
-53 YHDMGLMVGLFIPLF
+53 
-68 VGCPVILTSPEAF
+68 
-81 IRKPA
+81 
-86 RWMQLLAKHQAPFS
+86 
-100 AAPNFAF
+100 
-107 DLAVAKTS
+107 
-115 EEDMAGLDLGHVNTI
+115 
-130 INGAE
+130 
-135 QVQPNTITK
+135 
-144 FLRRFRPYNLM
+144 
-155 PAAVKPS
+155 
-162 YGMAEAVVYLATT
+162 
-175 KAGSPPTS
+175 
-183 TEFDADSLARGH
+183 
-195 AELSTFETE
+195 
-204 RATRLIRYHSDDK
+204 
-217 EPLLRIVD
+217 
-225 PDSNIELGPGRIGE
+225 
-239 IWIHGKNVSTGYHNA
+239 
-254 DDALN
+254 
-259 RDKFQASIREAS
+259 
-271 AGTPRSP
+271 
-278 WLRTGDLGFIVGDE
+278 
-292 FYIVGR
+292 
-298 MKDLIIQDGVNH
+298 
-310 YPDDIETTV
+310 
-319 KEFTGGRVAAFS
+319 
-331 VSDDGVEHLVIA
+331 
-343 AEVRTEHGPDK
+343 
-354 VTIMD
+354 
-359 FSTIKR
+359 
-365 LVVSALS
+365 
-372 KLHGLHVT
+372 
-380 DFLLV
+380 
-385 PPGALPKTTS
+385 
-395 GKISRAAC
+395 
-403 AKQYGANKLQRSS
+403 
-416 NVPMTDGSVTAD
+416 MTDGSVTAD

-792 PNPSAQIGVLENACK
+792 PNPSAQIGVLENVCK

-960 GGVVAWVISGKTAS
+960 GGVVAWVISGKKAS

-1638 SNAIIDVVGGSCRF
+1638 SNEIIDVVGGSCRF

-1814 LVRGPHR
+1814 LVRGPHP

>member
-1 MQYTSGST
+1 MVS
-9 ANPRGVVLSM
+9 RVLVHAY
-19 RNVTENVDQIIRNYF
+19 RV
-34 RHEGGAPRLP
+34 
-44 SSVVSWLPL
+44 SS
-53 YHDMGLMVGLFIPLF
+53 
-68 VGCPVILTSPEAF
+68 
-81 IRKPA
+81 
-86 RWMQLLAKHQAPFS
+86 
-100 AAPNFAF
+100 
-107 DLAVAKTS
+107 
-115 EEDMAGLDLGHVNTI
+115 
-130 INGAE
+130 
-135 QVQPNTITK
+135 
-144 FLRRFRPYNLM
+144 
-155 PAAVKPS
+155 
-162 YGMAEAVVYLATT
+162 
-175 KAGSPPTS
+175 
-183 TEFDADSLARGH
+183 
-195 AELSTFETE
+195 
-204 RATRLIRYHSDDK
+204 
-217 EPLLRIVD
+217 
-225 PDSNIELGPGRIGE
+225 
-239 IWIHGKNVSTGYHNA
+239 
-254 DDALN
+254 
-259 RDKFQASIREAS
+259 
-271 AGTPRSP
+271 
-278 WLRTGDLGFIVGDE
+278 
-292 FYIVGR
+292 
-298 MKDLIIQDGVNH
+298 
-310 YPDDIETTV
+310 
-319 KEFTGGRVAAFS
+319 
-331 VSDDGVEHLVIA
+331 
-343 AEVRTEHGPDK
+343 
-354 VTIMD
+354 
-359 FSTIKR
+359 
-365 LVVSALS
+365 
-372 KLHGLHVT
+372 
-380 DFLLV
+380 
-385 PPGALPKTTS
+385 
-395 GKISRAAC
+395 
-403 AKQYGANKLQRSS
+403 
-416 NVPMTDGSVTAD
+416 
-428 KLQKWFREYLSTH
+428 
-441 IECHPNEVSLD
+441 NEVSLD

-1131 VRPGLVLGHSVG
+1131 GRPGLVLGHSVG

-1814 LVRGPHR
+1814 LVRGPHP

>member
-1 MQYTSGST
+1 
-9 ANPRGVVLSM
+9 
-19 RNVTENVDQIIRNYF
+19 
-34 RHEGGAPRLP
+34 
-44 SSVVSWLPL
+44 
-53 YHDMGLMVGLFIPLF
+53 
-68 VGCPVILTSPEAF
+68 
-81 IRKPA
+81 
-86 RWMQLLAKHQAPFS
+86 
-100 AAPNFAF
+100 
-107 DLAVAKTS
+107 
-115 EEDMAGLDLGHVNTI
+115 
-130 INGAE
+130 
-135 QVQPNTITK
+135 
-144 FLRRFRPYNLM
+144 
-155 PAAVKPS
+155 
-162 YGMAEAVVYLATT
+162 
-175 KAGSPPTS
+175 
-183 TEFDADSLARGH
+183 
-195 AELSTFETE
+195 
-204 RATRLIRYHSDDK
+204 
-217 EPLLRIVD
+217 
-225 PDSNIELGPGRIGE
+225 
-239 IWIHGKNVSTGYHNA
+239 
-254 DDALN
+254 
-259 RDKFQASIREAS
+259 
-271 AGTPRSP
+271 
-278 WLRTGDLGFIVGDE
+278 
-292 FYIVGR
+292 
-298 MKDLIIQDGVNH
+298 
-310 YPDDIETTV
+310 
-319 KEFTGGRVAAFS
+319 
-331 VSDDGVEHLVIA
+331 
-343 AEVRTEHGPDK
+343 
-354 VTIMD
+354 
-359 FSTIKR
+359 
-365 LVVSALS
+365 
-372 KLHGLHVT
+372 
-380 DFLLV
+380 
-385 PPGALPKTTS
+385 
-395 GKISRAAC
+395 
-403 AKQYGANKLQRSS
+403 
-416 NVPMTDGSVTAD
+416 MTDGSVTAD

-1179 FAVQAREDEVAP
+1179 FAVQAREDDVAP

-1715 IRVARMLNRLTAT
+1715 IRVARMLNRLI
-1728 RLTAAA
+1728 AAA

-1814 LVRGPHR
+1814 LVRGPHP

>member
-1 MQYTSGST
+1 
-9 ANPRGVVLSM
+9 
-19 RNVTENVDQIIRNYF
+19 
-34 RHEGGAPRLP
+34 
-44 SSVVSWLPL
+44 
-53 YHDMGLMVGLFIPLF
+53 
-68 VGCPVILTSPEAF
+68 
-81 IRKPA
+81 
-86 RWMQLLAKHQAPFS
+86 
-100 AAPNFAF
+100 
-107 DLAVAKTS
+107 
-115 EEDMAGLDLGHVNTI
+115 
-130 INGAE
+130 
-135 QVQPNTITK
+135 
-144 FLRRFRPYNLM
+144 
-155 PAAVKPS
+155 
-162 YGMAEAVVYLATT
+162 
-175 KAGSPPTS
+175 
-183 TEFDADSLARGH
+183 
-195 AELSTFETE
+195 
-204 RATRLIRYHSDDK
+204 
-217 EPLLRIVD
+217 
-225 PDSNIELGPGRIGE
+225 
-239 IWIHGKNVSTGYHNA
+239 
-254 DDALN
+254 
-259 RDKFQASIREAS
+259 
-271 AGTPRSP
+271 
-278 WLRTGDLGFIVGDE
+278 
-292 FYIVGR
+292 
-298 MKDLIIQDGVNH
+298 
-310 YPDDIETTV
+310 
-319 KEFTGGRVAAFS
+319 
-331 VSDDGVEHLVIA
+331 
-343 AEVRTEHGPDK
+343 
-354 VTIMD
+354 
-359 FSTIKR
+359 
-365 LVVSALS
+365 
-372 KLHGLHVT
+372 
-380 DFLLV
+380 
-385 PPGALPKTTS
+385 
-395 GKISRAAC
+395 
-403 AKQYGANKLQRSS
+403 
-416 NVPMTDGSVTAD
+416 MTDGSVTAD

-1156 PDAAMLVAARG
+1156 PDAAMLVAARR

>member
-1 MQYTSGST
+1 
-9 ANPRGVVLSM
+9 
-19 RNVTENVDQIIRNYF
+19 
-34 RHEGGAPRLP
+34 
-44 SSVVSWLPL
+44 
-53 YHDMGLMVGLFIPLF
+53 
-68 VGCPVILTSPEAF
+68 
-81 IRKPA
+81 
-86 RWMQLLAKHQAPFS
+86 
-100 AAPNFAF
+100 
-107 DLAVAKTS
+107 
-115 EEDMAGLDLGHVNTI
+115 
-130 INGAE
+130 
-135 QVQPNTITK
+135 
-144 FLRRFRPYNLM
+144 
-155 PAAVKPS
+155 
-162 YGMAEAVVYLATT
+162 
-175 KAGSPPTS
+175 
-183 TEFDADSLARGH
+183 
-195 AELSTFETE
+195 
-204 RATRLIRYHSDDK
+204 
-217 EPLLRIVD
+217 
-225 PDSNIELGPGRIGE
+225 
-239 IWIHGKNVSTGYHNA
+239 
-254 DDALN
+254 
-259 RDKFQASIREAS
+259 
-271 AGTPRSP
+271 
-278 WLRTGDLGFIVGDE
+278 
-292 FYIVGR
+292 
-298 MKDLIIQDGVNH
+298 
-310 YPDDIETTV
+310 
-319 KEFTGGRVAAFS
+319 
-331 VSDDGVEHLVIA
+331 
-343 AEVRTEHGPDK
+343 
-354 VTIMD
+354 
-359 FSTIKR
+359 
-365 LVVSALS
+365 
-372 KLHGLHVT
+372 
-380 DFLLV
+380 
-385 PPGALPKTTS
+385 
-395 GKISRAAC
+395 
-403 AKQYGANKLQRSS
+403 
-416 NVPMTDGSVTAD
+416 MTDGSVTAD

-1179 FAVQAREDEVAP
+1179 FAVQAREDDVAP

-1700 GFSPNDTGKGLSREV
+1700 GFSPNDTGKGVSREV

-1814 LVRGPHR
+1814 LVRGPHP

>member
-1 MQYTSGST
+1 
-9 ANPRGVVLSM
+9 
-19 RNVTENVDQIIRNYF
+19 
-34 RHEGGAPRLP
+34 
-44 SSVVSWLPL
+44 
-53 YHDMGLMVGLFIPLF
+53 
-68 VGCPVILTSPEAF
+68 
-81 IRKPA
+81 
-86 RWMQLLAKHQAPFS
+86 
-100 AAPNFAF
+100 
-107 DLAVAKTS
+107 
-115 EEDMAGLDLGHVNTI
+115 
-130 INGAE
+130 
-135 QVQPNTITK
+135 
-144 FLRRFRPYNLM
+144 
-155 PAAVKPS
+155 
-162 YGMAEAVVYLATT
+162 
-175 KAGSPPTS
+175 
-183 TEFDADSLARGH
+183 
-195 AELSTFETE
+195 
-204 RATRLIRYHSDDK
+204 
-217 EPLLRIVD
+217 
-225 PDSNIELGPGRIGE
+225 
-239 IWIHGKNVSTGYHNA
+239 
-254 DDALN
+254 
-259 RDKFQASIREAS
+259 
-271 AGTPRSP
+271 
-278 WLRTGDLGFIVGDE
+278 
-292 FYIVGR
+292 
-298 MKDLIIQDGVNH
+298 
-310 YPDDIETTV
+310 
-319 KEFTGGRVAAFS
+319 
-331 VSDDGVEHLVIA
+331 
-343 AEVRTEHGPDK
+343 
-354 VTIMD
+354 
-359 FSTIKR
+359 
-365 LVVSALS
+365 
-372 KLHGLHVT
+372 
-380 DFLLV
+380 
-385 PPGALPKTTS
+385 
-395 GKISRAAC
+395 
-403 AKQYGANKLQRSS
+403 
-416 NVPMTDGSVTAD
+416 
-428 KLQKWFREYLSTH
+428 
-441 IECHPNEVSLD
+441 
-452 VPIRD
+452 
-457 LGLKSIDVL
+457 
-466 AIPGDLG
+466 
-473 DRFGFCIPDLAVW
+473 
-486 DNPSANDLIDSLLN
+486 
-500 QRSADSLR
+500 
-508 ESHGHA
+508 
-514 DRNTQGRGSINE
+514 
-526 PVAVIGVGCRFPGDI
+526 
-541 DGPERLW
+541 
-548 DFLTEKKCAITAYPD
+548 
-563 RGFTN
+563 
-568 AGTFAE
+568 
-574 SGGFLKDVAGF
+574 
-585 DNRFFDIPP
+585 
-594 DEALRMDPQ
+594 MDPQ

-673 LDIQGPSI
+673 LDIQGPPI

-1814 LVRGPHR
+1814 LVRGPHP

>member
-1 MQYTSGST
+1 MVS
-9 ANPRGVVLSM
+9 RVLVHAY
-19 RNVTENVDQIIRNYF
+19 RV
-34 RHEGGAPRLP
+34 
-44 SSVVSWLPL
+44 SS
-53 YHDMGLMVGLFIPLF
+53 
-68 VGCPVILTSPEAF
+68 
-81 IRKPA
+81 
-86 RWMQLLAKHQAPFS
+86 
-100 AAPNFAF
+100 
-107 DLAVAKTS
+107 
-115 EEDMAGLDLGHVNTI
+115 
-130 INGAE
+130 
-135 QVQPNTITK
+135 
-144 FLRRFRPYNLM
+144 
-155 PAAVKPS
+155 
-162 YGMAEAVVYLATT
+162 
-175 KAGSPPTS
+175 
-183 TEFDADSLARGH
+183 
-195 AELSTFETE
+195 
-204 RATRLIRYHSDDK
+204 
-217 EPLLRIVD
+217 
-225 PDSNIELGPGRIGE
+225 
-239 IWIHGKNVSTGYHNA
+239 
-254 DDALN
+254 
-259 RDKFQASIREAS
+259 
-271 AGTPRSP
+271 
-278 WLRTGDLGFIVGDE
+278 
-292 FYIVGR
+292 
-298 MKDLIIQDGVNH
+298 
-310 YPDDIETTV
+310 
-319 KEFTGGRVAAFS
+319 
-331 VSDDGVEHLVIA
+331 
-343 AEVRTEHGPDK
+343 
-354 VTIMD
+354 
-359 FSTIKR
+359 
-365 LVVSALS
+365 
-372 KLHGLHVT
+372 
-380 DFLLV
+380 
-385 PPGALPKTTS
+385 
-395 GKISRAAC
+395 
-403 AKQYGANKLQRSS
+403 
-416 NVPMTDGSVTAD
+416 
-428 KLQKWFREYLSTH
+428 
-441 IECHPNEVSLD
+441 NEVSLD

-1015 VGQTRDELL
+1015 VGQTRHELL

-1814 LVRGPHR
+1814 LVRGPHP

>member
-1 MQYTSGST
+1 
-9 ANPRGVVLSM
+9 
-19 RNVTENVDQIIRNYF
+19 
-34 RHEGGAPRLP
+34 
-44 SSVVSWLPL
+44 
-53 YHDMGLMVGLFIPLF
+53 
-68 VGCPVILTSPEAF
+68 
-81 IRKPA
+81 
-86 RWMQLLAKHQAPFS
+86 
-100 AAPNFAF
+100 
-107 DLAVAKTS
+107 
-115 EEDMAGLDLGHVNTI
+115 
-130 INGAE
+130 
-135 QVQPNTITK
+135 
-144 FLRRFRPYNLM
+144 
-155 PAAVKPS
+155 
-162 YGMAEAVVYLATT
+162 
-175 KAGSPPTS
+175 
-183 TEFDADSLARGH
+183 
-195 AELSTFETE
+195 
-204 RATRLIRYHSDDK
+204 
-217 EPLLRIVD
+217 
-225 PDSNIELGPGRIGE
+225 
-239 IWIHGKNVSTGYHNA
+239 
-254 DDALN
+254 
-259 RDKFQASIREAS
+259 
-271 AGTPRSP
+271 
-278 WLRTGDLGFIVGDE
+278 
-292 FYIVGR
+292 
-298 MKDLIIQDGVNH
+298 
-310 YPDDIETTV
+310 
-319 KEFTGGRVAAFS
+319 
-331 VSDDGVEHLVIA
+331 
-343 AEVRTEHGPDK
+343 
-354 VTIMD
+354 
-359 FSTIKR
+359 
-365 LVVSALS
+365 
-372 KLHGLHVT
+372 
-380 DFLLV
+380 
-385 PPGALPKTTS
+385 
-395 GKISRAAC
+395 
-403 AKQYGANKLQRSS
+403 
-416 NVPMTDGSVTAD
+416 MTDGSVTAD

-625 RLSRTGVFVGV
+625 RLSRTGVFVGL

-1814 LVRGPHR
+1814 LVRGPHP

>member
-1 MQYTSGST
+1 
-9 ANPRGVVLSM
+9 
-19 RNVTENVDQIIRNYF
+19 
-34 RHEGGAPRLP
+34 
-44 SSVVSWLPL
+44 
-53 YHDMGLMVGLFIPLF
+53 
-68 VGCPVILTSPEAF
+68 
-81 IRKPA
+81 
-86 RWMQLLAKHQAPFS
+86 
-100 AAPNFAF
+100 
-107 DLAVAKTS
+107 
-115 EEDMAGLDLGHVNTI
+115 
-130 INGAE
+130 
-135 QVQPNTITK
+135 
-144 FLRRFRPYNLM
+144 
-155 PAAVKPS
+155 
-162 YGMAEAVVYLATT
+162 
-175 KAGSPPTS
+175 
-183 TEFDADSLARGH
+183 
-195 AELSTFETE
+195 
-204 RATRLIRYHSDDK
+204 
-217 EPLLRIVD
+217 
-225 PDSNIELGPGRIGE
+225 
-239 IWIHGKNVSTGYHNA
+239 
-254 DDALN
+254 
-259 RDKFQASIREAS
+259 
-271 AGTPRSP
+271 
-278 WLRTGDLGFIVGDE
+278 
-292 FYIVGR
+292 
-298 MKDLIIQDGVNH
+298 
-310 YPDDIETTV
+310 
-319 KEFTGGRVAAFS
+319 
-331 VSDDGVEHLVIA
+331 
-343 AEVRTEHGPDK
+343 
-354 VTIMD
+354 
-359 FSTIKR
+359 
-365 LVVSALS
+365 
-372 KLHGLHVT
+372 
-380 DFLLV
+380 
-385 PPGALPKTTS
+385 
-395 GKISRAAC
+395 
-403 AKQYGANKLQRSS
+403 
-416 NVPMTDGSVTAD
+416 
-428 KLQKWFREYLSTH
+428 
-441 IECHPNEVSLD
+441 
-452 VPIRD
+452 
-457 LGLKSIDVL
+457 
-466 AIPGDLG
+466 
-473 DRFGFCIPDLAVW
+473 
-486 DNPSANDLIDSLLN
+486 
-500 QRSADSLR
+500 
-508 ESHGHA
+508 
-514 DRNTQGRGSINE
+514 
-526 PVAVIGVGCRFPGDI
+526 
-541 DGPERLW
+541 
-548 DFLTEKKCAITAYPD
+548 
-563 RGFTN
+563 
-568 AGTFAE
+568 
-574 SGGFLKDVAGF
+574 
-585 DNRFFDIPP
+585 
-594 DEALRMDPQ
+594 MDPQ

-1814 LVRGPHR
+1814 LVRGPHP